1 MTDLSKHAD
10 NLVTANGD
18 AARPVE
24 EAKKKHKKSNA
35 IQDFFARMGIMGELL
50 GFLWKRKLY
59 WLIPMIL
66 TLFIFALLIILGNAG
81 GIAPFVY
88 TLW

>member
-1 MTDLSKHAD
+1 MTDLSKQAEKM
-10 NLVTANGD
+10 VTSSDD
-18 AARPVE
+18 AASSE
-24 EAKKKHKKSNA
+24 NLTKKHKKPNA
-35 IQDFFARMGIMGELL
+35 VQDFLARMGIMGELF

>member
-1 MTDLSKHAD
+1 M
-10 NLVTANGD
+10 
-18 AARPVE
+18 
-24 EAKKKHKKSNA
+24 
-35 IQDFFARMGIMGELL
+35 QDFLVRMGILGELL
-50 GFLWKRKLY
+50 RFLWKRKLS

>member
-1 MTDLSKHAD
+1 MRDL
-10 NLVTANGD
+10 LM
-18 AARPVE
+18 R
-24 EAKKKHKKSNA
+24 
-35 IQDFFARMGIMGELL
+35 IGIMGELL
-50 GFLWKRKLY
+50 RFLWKRKLY

-66 TLFIFALLIILGNAG
+66 TLFIFAILIIGGSSG